1 MDCYCYLTPI
11 QDFVERRENTLMKED
26 SIFFFDGPI
35 EHGERESSTVPFQ
48 QKTSANC
55 IRLIQQLSLMYSL
68 GTRRP
73 RREAGLWICLSWTRK
88 VIEIVPHQKST

>member
-1 MDCYCYLTPI
+1 
-11 QDFVERRENTLMKED
+11 MKED
-26 SIFFFDGPI
+26 SMFLLMDQLQ
-35 EHGERESSTVPFQ
+35 HGERLSSTIPFQ
-48 QKTSANC
+48 QETSADC

-73 RREAGLWICLSWTRK
+73 RSEAGLWICLSWTRK